1 MKSEN
6 RENRPSLTRRD
17 FLRGVGAGA
26 AALIAAQLLH
36 AQAAAAN
43 GEPALPQWGLLID
56 LTRCVGCNSCALA
69 CRETNQGSQSEIPPA
84 ELTPSSFT
92 FVEVFPLT
100 VRRQERGNEPESRF
114 VKRQCMHCLHPAC
127 VAACPAAAMYKSE
140 AGPVLY
146 RAERCLGC
154 RYCQVA
160 CPFGVPTFDWD
171 NPLTPVI
178 SKCQFCR
185 QRLAEGELPACVAAC
200 PTGAL
205 RFGRRDDL
213 LAQARAQ
220 IASAPGRYIDHI
232 FGEHEV
238 GGTSVLY
245 LSDIPFDELGFP
257 ADLPR
262 ESLTAGTEQVMG
274 LLPGLILGTAAVVTG
289 AATLTQRREKAHSPH
304 DRSSTS
310 DRSRTSSGASDHSEE
325 A

>member
-1 MKSEN
+1 MKN
-6 RENRPSLTRRD
+6 ENRPSLTRRD

-36 AQAAAAN
+36 AQAAAAG
-43 GEPALPQWGLLID
+43 GEPALPQWGMLID

-69 CRETNQGSQSEIPPA
+69 CRETNQGMESDVPPT
-84 ELTPSSFT
+84 ELTPLSFT
-92 FVEVFPLT
+92 FVEEFPLT
-100 VRRQERGNEPESRF
+100 VRRRERGNEAESRF

-127 VAACPAAAMYKSE
+127 VAACPAAAMYKSPE
-140 AGPVLY
+140 GPILY
-146 RAERCLGC
+146 RPERCLGC
-154 RYCQVA
+154 RYCQTA
-160 CPFGVPTFDWD
+160 CPFGVPTFDWE

-178 SKCQFCR
+178 SKCWLCQ
-185 QRLAEGELPACVAAC
+185 QRLAEGEIPACVAAC

-245 LSDIPFDELGFP
+245 LSDVPFEELGFP
-257 ADLPR
+257 TDLPT

-274 LLPGLILGTAAVVTG
+274 LLPGVILGAAAVVTG
-289 AATLTQRREKAHSPH
+289 AATLTHRREKTHSAG
-304 DRSSTS
+304 SSTS
-310 DRSRTSSGASDHSEE
+310 PRSRTSEHNEE